1 MRQFALKILAGVL
14 LVGALGV
21 ASGRFTPA
29 PRRSDAATVSAP
41 HAISDGEFARL
52 VVRLSEPGGYFD
64 SDNLISNEASYLHV
78 MGALSRNGV
87 EGGAYVGVGPDQN
100 FSYIARIRPRVAI
113 VIDIRRDNM
122 LQHLLFKSLFGMSR
136 NRMEFLSLLFGRP
149 APPNVQSWSTRRAE
163 HMADWLE
170 RAGVD
175 SARFARTRA
184 EVRRRALATGIPLDS
199 NDLAKIADNHAAF
212 VAEGPSLRFTSSGRG
227 PRPYYPTYRRLMLET
242 DLDGAQSSYL
252 ASEAAFQFVRRLQAD
267 NLVIPV
273 VGDLAGDHAVRE
285 IGRFLRERGDAL
297 SAFYTSNVEFYLV
310 RNGQFDAWAQNAAA
324 LPRDR
329 RSVIIRSYFG
339 GYYGGAHPAAVPGY
353 FSTQLLQSMDSF
365 VKEFEDG
372 GYGSYFDVI
381 SKHLL
386 PLR

>member
-1 MRQFALKILAGVL
+1 MRRSTLTVIGGIL

-21 ASGRFTPA
+21 ASGRLTPA
-29 PRRSDAATVSAP
+29 PPSFEAATVADQP
-41 HAISDGEFARL
+41 AISDSGFARI
-52 VVRLSEPGGYFD
+52 VERLSEPGGYFD

-78 MGALSRNGV
+78 IGALGRHGV

-100 FSYIARIRPRVAI
+100 FSYIAQIRPRLAI
-113 VIDIRRDNM
+113 IIDIRRDNM
-122 LQHLLFKSLFGMSR
+122 LQHLLFKALFGMSR
-136 NRMEFLSLLFGRP
+136 NRVEFLSLLFGRP
-149 APPNVQSWSTRRAE
+149 APPNAAAWSASSAE
-163 HMADWLE
+163 AMVDWLE
-170 RAGVD
+170 GERVD
-175 SARFARTRA
+175 SARFAATRN
-184 EVRRRALATGIPLDS
+184 EVRRRVLATGIPLDS
-199 NDLAKIADNHAAF
+199 ADLAKIARNHAAF
-212 VAEGPSLRFTSSGRG
+212 VTGGPSLQFTSSGRP

-242 DLDGAQSSYL
+242 DLDGRQSSYL
-252 ASEAAFQFVRRLQAD
+252 ASEAAFEFVRALQEN

-273 VGDLAGDHAVRE
+273 VGDLAGEHAVRE
-285 IGRFLRERGDAL
+285 IGRFLRERHDTL

-310 RNGQFDAWAQNAAA
+310 RNGQFDEWARNVET
-324 LPRDR
+324 LPRNG

-353 FSTQLLQSMDSF
+353 FSTQLMQSMNSF
-365 VKEFEDG
+365 VKEFDSG